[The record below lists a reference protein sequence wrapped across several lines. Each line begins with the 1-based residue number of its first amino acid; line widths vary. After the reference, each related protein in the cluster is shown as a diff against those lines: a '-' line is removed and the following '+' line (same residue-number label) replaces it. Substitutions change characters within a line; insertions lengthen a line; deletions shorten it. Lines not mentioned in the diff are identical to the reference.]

1 MDNAVAVSAQ
11 DMTTSPEDW
20 QRWFP
25 EIAVTAD
32 PAVVALMTNA
42 HAVSFPAGRAVFQVG
57 SACQHYLLVTEGVVR
72 VQLLSDTGR
81 EIVLYRVSPGGSCV
95 LTTSCLLGGE
105 RYPAEGITEA
115 PVRALT
121 ISAGQFAQALHQSDT
136 FRRFVFANLGRR
148 FADVIRHMQEIA
160 FGNLDRRLAELLLSR
175 VARTGTLT
183 VTHQEIAVELGTA
196 REVVSRHLKHYEAN
210 GWVALRRGRLELLDM
225 AALQQLAANGLT
237 GRAEQQTS

>member
-1 MDNAVAVSAQ
+1 
-11 DMTTSPEDW
+11 
-20 QRWFP
+20 
-25 EIAVTAD
+25 
-32 PAVVALMTNA
+32 
-42 HAVSFPAGRAVFQVG
+42 
-57 SACQHYLLVTEGVVR
+57 

-81 EIVLYRVSPGGSCV
+81 EIVLYRVSPGESCV

-210 GWVALRRGRLELLDM
+210 GWVALRRGRLELLDI